1 MITQV
6 SKQIQIPN
14 RLSCLHHIR
23 RAIRIFLNNDVNEI
37 WQFRI
42 VLCLDEAISNIIEHG
57 FPLYRQSKIYLSLN
71 KDDIGYTFIL
81 TDDAVEFTPSKNS
94 LEKLQRNYLNVSQGF
109 GLIIIHSIME
119 VQYTHREGGGN
130 ILILKKSFSDM
141 D

>member
-1 MITQV
+1 MITQA
-6 SKQIQIPN
+6 SKRIQIPN
-14 RLSCLHHIR
+14 KLSSLHHIR

-57 FPLYRQSKIYLSLN
+57 FPLPRQSKIYLSLN

-81 TDDAVEFTPSKNS
+81 TDDAIKFTPSENCI
-94 LEKLQRNYLNVSQGF
+94 ENFQRNYLCVSQGF

-119 VQYTHREGGGN
+119 VQYTQREGGGN
-130 ILILKKSFSDM
+130 ILILKKAFSDM